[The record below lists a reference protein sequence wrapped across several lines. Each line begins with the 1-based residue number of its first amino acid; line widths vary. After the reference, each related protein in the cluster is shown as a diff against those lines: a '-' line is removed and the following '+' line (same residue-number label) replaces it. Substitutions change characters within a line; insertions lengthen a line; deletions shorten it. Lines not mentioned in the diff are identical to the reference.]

1 MPRPTLRLASAALMV
16 AGLSLV
22 AAPLAA
28 AAHTGNLYTWAY
40 SEDSNFFGITKISTT
55 DASLTQLAPAPVD
68 QYVSGADICNETAWA
83 VVDGNA
89 EGEIPGVVTWNHDTG
104 VLGARHDFTADIADF
119 PNSTDVDATEAWA
132 ADSLSGCTAIA
143 YVRYEIYD
151 GESTT
156 FPLFVSYVDV
166 ATGLTTPLT
175 ELPEL
180 GEEQEFIDWNGIAT
194 NPVTGITYLFAQ
206 FGAAS
211 WFATLDVATG
221 TVSGLQPTEGV
232 FGYFGES
239 SLNPSEADFQPDGK
253 LWLMMYVSELEGYRL
268 LSFPAGSDLVTAS
281 PTVVGDPNEGTNPV
295 FYRGD
300 AVLTYD
306 PEALAA
312 TGGVPLGL
320 LLPGAAL
327 FLAGLA
333 LIAVRRVRAA
343 E

>member
-1 MPRPTLRLASAALMV
+1 MV

-40 SEDSNFFGITKISTT
+40 SEDSNFFGITDISTT
-55 DASLTQLAPAPVD
+55 DAALTQLHPAPVE
-68 QYVSGADICNETAWA
+68 QYVSGADICNEVAWA
-83 VVDGNA
+83 LVDGNQ
-89 EGEIPGVVTWNHDTG
+89 EGEIPGVLTWNHDTG
-104 VLGARHDFTADIADF
+104 VLGARQEMTANIADF
-119 PNSTDVDATEAWA
+119 PGSTEVELLEASA

-143 YVRYEIYD
+143 YVRYRVTS
-151 GESTT
+151 GETAID
-156 FPLFVSYVDV
+156 PLYVSYVDV
-166 ATGLTTPLT
+166 ATGLTTPIT
-175 ELPEL
+175 QLPEV

-194 NPVTGITYLFAQ
+194 NPVTGVTYLFAE
-206 FGAAS
+206 FEDAS
-211 WFATLDVATG
+211 NFVVLNVATG
-221 TVSGLQPTEGV
+221 TLSGLQAMDGV
-232 FGYFGES
+232 PATLDGE
-239 SLNPSEADFQPDGK
+239 NAPSEADFQPDGK
-253 LWLMMYVSELEGYRL
+253 LWLLGFAGGAYQL
-268 LSFPAGSDLVTAS
+268 LSFPVGSDLATAS

-312 TGGVPLGL
+312 TGAGVPLGL
-320 LLPGAAL
+320 LVPGGAL

-333 LIAVRRVRAA
+333 LIAVRRARAA